1 MEQQMRLTRTHD
13 TNQRCICEFYSPS
26 YSLFVL
32 AAFLLPVFFTAAKK
46 KNQIRINIHPLYK
59 LRSRKSPIRYII
71 FVVNL
76 QSSSELSGD
85 GAAWP
90 FGLGPRDRPFRSV
103 SVGFLSTTIVPVC
116 AMFAD
121 VYPFGVLDD
130 APFVA
135 DWLAIVPQS
144 GRQFQT
150 SLSAMPH
157 NFLIFFSWLDL
168 VYKTQMSKSASDR
181 RKKTKQNKVTTT
193 KTRNNKERNYWCDT
207 HKQMHTG
214 RRGNCPLYSR
224 SHRTKNAYRTPTAAN
239 EYPAYRFRPSPSRR
253 LLLRVSRHNFSFGRP
268 YSQHLVRSHVIPI
281 WPPVQHDECQVDGV
295 NTNNK

>member
-71 FVVNL
+71 FVLNL

-168 VYKTQMSKSASDR
+168 VYKTQMSKSTSDR
-181 RKKTKQNKVTTT
+181 RKKKQNKT
-193 KTRNNKERNYWCDT
+193 KQGNNNENKEQQRKKLLMW
-207 HKQMHTG
+207 HTQTNAHG
-214 RRGNCPLYSR
+214 TTGKLPVVFAIAPNEKCVS
-224 SHRTKNAYRTPTAAN
+224 NAY
-239 EYPAYRFRPSPSRR
+239 SSKW
-253 LLLRVSRHNFSFGRP
+253 VSRLSVP
-268 YSQHLVRSHVIPI
+268 TVS
-281 WPPVQHDECQVDGV
+281 VQTTVTACF
-295 NTNNK
+295 